1 MTLNPAINLSA
12 EQQAALQKRADE
24 ASLTLEEYLAQVV
37 IEQAT
42 VFVESDFYAASQ
54 RLILASKN
62 LPYEQRLAIIAQ
74 VENALTQA

>member
-1 MTLNPAINLSA
+1 MNSVTLTLQLDAETLSA
-12 EQQAALQKRADE
+12 LEKRRGD
-24 ASLTLEEYLAQVV
+24 ASVEEFLTAILTNSCDGFKQ
-37 IEQAT
+37 T
-42 VFVESDFYAASQ
+42 DFDAASQ